1 MEEQHILHGDAELMN
16 NLSALC
22 ATPGVKLGDASKPEP
37 AQVAAEHHS
46 VDAFGNAYHW
56 YRLVEPGALV
66 PAAHL
71 LKDKGAR
78 LCMISPYNVR
88 HMGEMQPEVC
98 YHFELGG
105 VVYNLTAVLDPK
117 RPAVPSI
124 TPVFD
129 NADWHER
136 EMMELFKISVEQH
149 PNPRRLFLDE
159 KLDAGILNQAVPLSV
174 MMNGACTTDLWERIL
189 AGKGDTA

>member
-1 MEEQHILHGDAELMN
+1 MDEQNILHGDAELMN
-16 NLSALC
+16 SLSALC
-22 ATPGVKLGDASKPEP
+22 AAPGATLGDAGKGVP
-37 AQVAAEHHS
+37 QGVAAEHHS
-46 VDAFGNAYHW
+46 MDAFGNAYHW
-56 YRLVEPGALV
+56 YRLVEPGALE
-66 PAAHL
+66 PAARR
-71 LKDKGAR
+71 LKEKGAR

-88 HMGEMQPEVC
+88 QMGELRPEIC
-98 YHFELGG
+98 YHFELNG
-105 VVYNLTAVLDPK
+105 VVYNLTATPDAR

-124 TPVFD
+124 TPIFA

-136 EMMELFKISVEQH
+136 EMMELFNIVVERH

-189 AGKGDTA
+189 AGKGDKA